1 MANTIQIKRSQGVA
15 NATAV
20 TGELQWLDHD
30 AAGGGGDEGILYIG
44 DATTGTSAIRSIGGP
59 GWLPPL
65 AAPLASPVLT
75 GIPRAPTAA
84 LADNSTQVATTA
96 YVDGTAGAQMQD
108 MDGITDT
115 LLSGEANGHVLVY
128 DADSSVWENKAINGG
143 HITMD
148 KEGAMTVIAV
158 GANTV
163 DLGTDTVGNYVA
175 GVTGTANEVEVSAN
189 ASEGSTPVIGLPSDV
204 TIGQDLTVTRD
215 LEVGRNLDITG
226 NLTVSG
232 TTTTVDSTTVSVAD
246 PIFIVG
252 QSATDDNKDRGM
264 SFKYNDGA
272 AKVGFFG
279 YDDSA
284 GKFTALVAATNTSE
298 VMAGTAADA
307 VFGDVDGTDATFT
320 NIAGLITTAAQPN
333 ITTIGTITT
342 GTWAGTTI
350 GNTVGGTGQNSAAW
364 TGIASVSGG
373 TWSVQAEVPV
383 AQGGTGRNTLTADGI
398 IYGNATGDVGMT
410 AAGTSGQLLSNASGT
425 PVWTDTL
432 DGGLF

>member
-1 MANTIQIKRSQGVA
+1 MANQIKIKRSQGVS
-15 NATAV
+15 NAAAV
-20 TGELQWLDHD
+20 AGELQWLDHD

-44 DATTGTSAIRSIGGP
+44 DAKTGGSTIRSIGGP

-65 AAPLASPVLT
+65 AAPLASPALT
-75 GIPRAPTAA
+75 GNPTAPTQG
-84 LADNSTQVATTA
+84 LADNSTKLATTA
-96 YVDGTAGAQMQD
+96 YVDGTASAQMQS
-108 MDGITDT
+108 MSTITDT
-115 LLSGEANGHVLVY
+115 VISAPAAGHVLVY
-128 DADSSVWENKAINGG
+128 DGTNSWDNKAISGG

-148 KEGAMTVIAV
+148 ATGAMTIIGV

-175 GVTGTANEVEVSAN
+175 GITGTANEVEVSAN
-189 ASEGSTPVIGLPSDV
+189 ASEGSTPQIGLPSDV
-204 TIGQDLTVTRD
+204 TIGNDLTITRD
-215 LEVGRNLDITG
+215 LGVGRNLDVTG

-252 QSATDDNKDRGM
+252 QNASDDNKDRGM
-264 SFKYNDGA
+264 SFKYNDGS
-272 AKVGFFG
+272 AKLGFFG

-284 GKFTALVAATNTSE
+284 GKFTVLTGATNTAE
-298 VMAGTAADA
+298 VMSGTAADA
-307 VFGDVDGTDATFT
+307 VFGAVDGTTATFT
-320 NIAGLITTAAQPN
+320 NVAGTLTTAAQPN
-333 ITTIGTITT
+333 ITTVGTITT

-350 GNTVGGTGQNSAAW
+350 GNTKGGTGQDSSSW

-383 AQGGTGRNTLTADGI
+383 TQGGTGRNTLTSNGV

-410 AAGTSGQLLSNASGT
+410 AAGTSGQFLSNNAGT
-425 PVWTDTL
+425 PVWSDSI
-432 DGGLF
+432 DGGTF

>member
-20 TGELQWLDHD
+20 AGELQWLDHD

-44 DATTGTSAIRSIGGP
+44 DAKTGTSVITSIGGP

-65 AAPLASPVLT
+65 AAPLASPALT
-75 GIPRAPTAA
+75 GNPTAPTQS
-84 LADNSTQVATTA
+84 LADNSTKLATTA

-115 LLSGEANGHVLVY
+115 VISAPAGGHILVY
-128 DADSSVWENKAINGG
+128 DGTNSWDNKAISGG

-148 KEGAMTVIAV
+148 ATGAMTVIAV

-189 ASEGSTPVIGLPSDV
+189 ASEGSTPQIGLPSDV
-204 TIGQDLTVTRD
+204 TIGNDLTITRD
-215 LEVGRNLDITG
+215 LGVGRNLDVTG

-272 AKVGFFG
+272 AKIGFFG
-279 YDDSA
+279 YDDSS
-284 GKFTALVAATNTSE
+284 GKFTALVNATNTSE
-298 VMAGTAADA
+298 VMSGTAADA
-307 VFGDVDGTDATFT
+307 VFSAVDGTTATFT
-320 NIAGLITTAAQPN
+320 NLAGTLTTAAQPN
-333 ITTIGTITT
+333 ITSIGTITT
-342 GTWAGTTI
+342 GTWAGTII

-410 AAGTSGQLLSNASGT
+410 AAGTTGQFLSNNAGT
-425 PVWTDTL
+425 PVWTNAV
-432 DGGLF
+432 DGGSF

>member
-1 MANTIQIKRSQGVA
+1 MANQIKIKRSQGVS
-15 NATAV
+15 NAAAIA
-20 TGELQWLDHD
+20 GELQWLDHD

-44 DATTGTSAIRSIGGP
+44 DAKTGGSTIRSIGGP

-65 AAPLASPVLT
+65 AAPLASPALT
-75 GIPRAPTAA
+75 GNPTAPTQS
-84 LADNSTQVATTA
+84 LADNSTKIATTA

-115 LLSGEANGHVLVY
+115 ALSGEANGHVLVY
-128 DADSSVWENKAINGG
+128 DADSSVWENKAISGG

-148 KEGAMTVIAV
+148 KEGVVTVIGV

-175 GVTGTANEVEVSAN
+175 GITGTANEVEVSAN
-189 ASEGSTPVIGLPSDV
+189 ASEGSTPQIGLPSDV
-204 TIGQDLTVTRD
+204 TIGNDLTITRD
-215 LEVGRNLDITG
+215 LGVGRNLDVTG

-232 TTTTVDSTTVSVAD
+232 VTTTVDSTTVSVAD

-252 QSATDDNKDRGM
+252 QNASDDNKDRGL

-279 YDDSA
+279 YDDSS
-284 GKFTALVAATNTSE
+284 GKFTALVNATNTSE
-298 VMAGTAADA
+298 VMSGTAADA
-307 VFGDVDGTDATFT
+307 VFGAVDGTTATFT
-320 NIAGLITTAAQPN
+320 NVAGTLTTAAQPN
-333 ITTIGTITT
+333 ITEIGTITT

-350 GNTVGGTGQNSAAW
+350 GNTKGGTGQDSSGW

-383 AQGGTGRNTLTADGI
+383 TQGGTGRATLTSNGV

-410 AAGTSGQLLSNASGT
+410 AAGTTGQFLSNNGGT
-425 PVWTDTL
+425 PEWSDSI
-432 DGGLF
+432 DGGSF